1 MIVAD
6 EGNGKVHYINLSN
19 PTERWSVTTASR
31 DLQLIGS
38 DRLMVSV
45 GDEYSEYNA
54 KNRSIH

>member
-1 MIVAD
+1 M
-6 EGNGKVHYINLSN
+6 HYINLSN